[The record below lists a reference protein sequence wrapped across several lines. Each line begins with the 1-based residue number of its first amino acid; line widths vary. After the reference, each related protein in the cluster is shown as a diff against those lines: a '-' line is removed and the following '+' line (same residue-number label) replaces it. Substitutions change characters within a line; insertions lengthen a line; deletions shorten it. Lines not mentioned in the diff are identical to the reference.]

1 MKRTVIA
8 ILSFAV
14 CCSAGVNRVKQLT
27 EPVQLT
33 VPPRTVQ
40 ENAPPWTA
48 QQESL
53 PDKDKTTAVR
63 AVFSGEE
70 NPNPKKV
77 ADEYEDAGTIEPA
90 ETEPT
95 APPPSESTEWV
106 PPAEEKKAEVSY
118 RPIRETTHP
127 TEQSKE
133 TTAPT
138 ETRSAETKPVQTEP
152 TLPQPTES
160 TVTETISPAMQPP
173 TEQLQELLQ
182 EQLPEETQPQG
193 CNHNWQTVAHEAQGH
208 TELVNACA
216 CGYTFESISQ
226 YDSHLNDY
234 AGTAEMITVHGHWST
249 FEIFVVDSPAWSE
262 TVCTLCGAQS

>member
-1 MKRTVIA
+1 MKRIVIA

-95 APPPSESTEWV
+95 APPPSESTEWI

-118 RPIRETTHP
+118 RPVRETTTP
-127 TEQSKE
+127 TEPSIEHSTLLTETVQQPVSQEEQSTIPAE
-133 TTAPT
+133 TAP
-138 ETRSAETKPVQTEP
+138 SAT
-152 TLPQPTES
+152 QPS
-160 TVTETISPAMQPP
+160 
-173 TEQLQELLQ
+173 TEQRQEHTPL
-182 EQLPEETQPQG
+182 EQPPEETQPQG
-193 CNHNWQTVAHEAQGH
+193 CNHNWQTVAYEAQGH
-208 TELVNACA
+208 TEMVNACA

-226 YDSHLNDY
+226 YDAHLNDY

-249 FEIFVVDSPAWSE
+249 FEIFIVDSPAWSK

>member
-8 ILSFAV
+8 LVSFAIF
-14 CCSAGVNRVKQLT
+14 CTAGVSRITQPIPTETNQPT
-27 EPVQLT
+27 EPPKLVQTEL
-33 VPPRTVQ
+33 PPPVK
-40 ENAPPWTA
+40 A
-48 QQESL
+48 
-53 PDKDKTTAVR
+53 
-63 AVFSGEE
+63 
-70 NPNPKKV
+70 
-77 ADEYEDAGTIEPA
+77 ADEYEDAGKIESV

-106 PPAEEKKAEVSY
+106 PPEEEKKAEVSY

-173 TEQLQELLQ
+173 TEQLQE
-182 EQLPEETQPQG
+182 QLPEETQPQG

-216 CGYTFESISQ
+216 CGYQFGCIGE

-234 AGTAEMITVHGHWST
+234 VGTAEMITVHGHWST
-249 FEIFVVDSPAWSE
+249 FEIFVVDSPAWSK